1 MTKRDVPIIT
11 DIIYQNRHMNN
22 MSRDI
27 IRDIIIKPKKSKY
40 CLIKPSFSI
49 IMKYKTIGIAARAA
63 IRLKATHSKV

>member
-27 IRDIIIKPKKSKY
+27 IRNIIMKLKESKY
-40 CLIKPSFSI
+40 CLIKPRFPI
-49 IMKYKTIGIAARAA
+49 IMKYNAIGIAVRAA
-63 IRLKATHSKV
+63 IRLKAAHSKV